1 MIRKLAIF
9 IALLLWPMFAAA
21 QELTVSTVSRS
32 PFSMEIDGR
41 DTGFSVELWQA
52 IAERIGVEYQFE
64 RYEAFGDMLKSV
76 ETGHADLAIAN
87 ISVTSEREAIMDFS
101 QPIFSAGLQIM
112 TPLQVNSGVSIWSI
126 IASADLLIPIAIAFG
141 ALIGAGMLMWL
152 FERHKQ
158 PYFNYTAGKAVFPAF
173 WWALNLVVNGG
184 FEERVPRS
192 APGRLFGVILVI
204 ASLFVVSIF
213 VARIT
218 SMMTIEAINTSVTSF
233 SDLYGKRVGTVSGST
248 AATFLE
254 RRDLQYSGYANP
266 NELLAGFE
274 EGELDAVVFDAPI
287 LAYYVKSKGANKAE
301 LAGPVFLRE
310 DYGIAMPSGSPL
322 AEEINK
328 ALLYLREDGTYAEI
342 RQNWFGILSD

>member
-1 MIRKLAIF
+1 MIRKSAIF
-9 IALLLWPMFAAA
+9 VVLLLWPMFSVA

-32 PFSMEIDGR
+32 PFSMEINGR
-41 DTGFSVELWQA
+41 DTGFSIELWSA
-52 IAERIGVEYQFE
+52 IADQIGVDYEFQ
-64 RYEAFGDMLKSV
+64 RYRSFSEMLNSV
-76 ETGHADLAIAN
+76 ESGQADLAIAN
-87 ISVTSEREAIMDFS
+87 ISVTSEREAVMDFS

-112 TPLQVNSGVSIWSI
+112 TPANENASVSIWSV
-126 IASADLLIPIAIAFG
+126 IASANLLVPVFIAFG
-141 ALIGAGMLMWL
+141 VLVVAGMLMWL

-158 PYFNYTAGKAVFPAF
+158 PYFNYTARDAVFPAF

-192 APGRLFGVILVI
+192 AAGRLFGVILVI
-204 ASLFVVSIF
+204 SSLFIVSVF

-218 SMMTIEAINTSVTSF
+218 TLMTVEAINSSVSTF

-248 AATFLE
+248 ASTFLE
-254 RRDLQYSGYANP
+254 RRDLQYTGYDGSD
-266 NELLAGFE
+266 ELLSAFE
-274 EGELDAVVFDAPI
+274 NGELDAVVFDAPI
-287 LAYYVKSKGANKAE
+287 LAYYVKSKGGGNAQ

-328 ALLYLREDGTYAEI
+328 ALLSLREDGTYAEI
-342 RQNWFGILSD
+342 RQNWFGHSSE

>member
-9 IALLLWPMFAAA
+9 LALLLWPMLSVA
-21 QELTVSTVSRS
+21 QELTVSTISRS
-32 PFSMEIDGR
+32 PFSMEINDR
-41 DTGFSVELWQA
+41 DTGFSVDLWRA
-52 IAERIGVEYQFE
+52 IAERIGVEFKFE
-64 RYEAFGDMLKSV
+64 RHRSFTEMLKSV
-76 ETGHADLAIAN
+76 ESGQVDLAIAN
-87 ISVTSEREAIMDFS
+87 ISVTSEREAVMDFS

-112 TPLQVNSGVSIWSI
+112 TPTQDNRNVSVWSI
-126 IASADLLIPIAIAFG
+126 ISSANLLVPVFIAFG
-141 ALIGAGMLMWL
+141 VLVAAGMLMWL

-192 APGRLFGVILVI
+192 APGRFFGVILVI
-204 ASLFVVSIF
+204 SSLFVVSIF

-218 SMMTIEAINTSVTSF
+218 SMMTIEAINSSVSSF
-233 SDLYGKRVGTVSGST
+233 SDLYGKRIGTVSRST
-248 AATFLE
+248 AATFME
-254 RRDLQYSGYANP
+254 RRDLQYIGYEGSD
-266 NELLAGFE
+266 ELLEAFE
-274 EGELDAVVFDAPI
+274 SGEIEAVVFDAPI
-287 LAYYVKSKGANKAE
+287 LAYYVKSKGAGKAQ

-310 DYGIAMPSGSPL
+310 NYGIALPSGSPL

-342 RQNWFGILSD
+342 QQNWFGHSSD